1 MGRVVHIEVGEDGVA
16 LITLNK
22 PPVNSLDNSGP
33 ESVMYQLKDSFS
45 EAHSRPDV
53 KAIVIRGANGK
64 FSGGADIGSLQKVKQ
79 VGQST
84 TFPTHIRGSN
94 FFNDIIEGGSKPV
107 VAAIEGFALGGG
119 LELAMACHGRIAAP
133 KTQLGLPELT
143 LGIIPGLGGTARL
156 PRLVGLIKAVDMM
169 LTSKP
174 IMSEEGKKVGL
185 VDAVVP
191 IPQLLHAARRFAL
204 DIASG
209 KQAFRRSL
217 SLTDRIGSQEES
229 LKVLKQA
236 RARAQK
242 AYRNVP
248 HPFVMLDC
256 IEVGIKDGGVAGT
269 LKEEEVSPKLTA
281 SPTAKALMHI
291 FFAQRS
297 AFKIEGI
304 TDSGLKPHQMKSV
317 AVIGGGLMGSGIATA
332 LVLSNVPVVLK
343 EVNEEFLQ
351 AGLKRIEANLKAR
364 LARGASNNEKVQ
376 KVLGLV
382 KGTLD
387 YADFSNVDMVIEA
400 VIESVPLKQ
409 QIFVDLEKYC
419 KPTCLLAS
427 NTSTIDLGV
436 IGKNTKSQD
445 RIIGAH
451 FFSPAHVM
459 PLLEIVRTHDTS
471 KQAIQDMLALAK
483 TIKKVPVVVRSC
495 VGFAVN
501 RVFFRYFQA
510 GHLLVHL
517 GLHPY
522 RVDAVIKAFGMP
534 MGPFRLGD
542 LAGIHIGQATSGIYN
557 EAFGDRAHRSNLND
571 LLLKDNRY
579 GERTEKGYYN
589 YPKGS
594 RGEQPAPE
602 LESYLVKTRQAARL
616 VPDGKV
622 VDISDEEIVEMIF
635 FGVVDEAARVL
646 DEDVVV
652 RSADLDIASV
662 LGMGFP
668 AYRGGVVFWG
678 DSVGVEHIYS
688 KLKHWSTLY
697 GPLYTPSAALEKA
710 AHGKYSLSQIKE
722 KGSGASRL

>member
-1 MGRVVHIEVGEDGVA
+1 MEVGEDGVA
-16 LITLNK
+16 LVTLNK

-33 ESVMYQLKDSFS
+33 GSLVSQLKESIC
-45 EAHSRPDV
+45 EAHARPDV

-79 VGQST
+79 VGDGT
-84 TFPTHIRGSN
+84 TYPTHVRGST
-94 FFNDIIEGGSKPV
+94 FFNDIIEGGPKPI
-107 VAAIEGFALGGG
+107 VAAVEGFALGGG
-119 LELAMACHGRIAAP
+119 LELAMACHARIAAP

-156 PRLVGLIKAVDMM
+156 PRLVGLVKAVDMM

-174 IMSEEGKKVGL
+174 VMSEEAKQLGL

-191 IPQLLHAARRFAL
+191 LQQLVPVARKYAL

-209 KQAFRRSL
+209 RQAWRRSL
-217 SLTDRIGSQEES
+217 SLIDHIGTPEES
-229 LKVLKQA
+229 SKILKQA

-256 IEVGIKDGGVAGT
+256 IEKGILHGGVAGT
-269 LKEEEVSPKLTA
+269 LKEEEESPMLVA
-281 SPTAKALMHI
+281 SPTAKGLIHI

-297 AFKIEGI
+297 AFKIQGV
-304 TDSGLKPHQMKSV
+304 TDSGLKPHKMKSV

-332 LVLSNVPVVLK
+332 LALNNVPVILK
-343 EVNEEFLQ
+343 EVNQEFLQ
-351 AGLKRIEANLKAR
+351 AGLKRIEANVNAR
-364 LARGASNNEKVQ
+364 LRSASEKAQ
-376 KVLGLV
+376 KVLSFV

-387 YADFSNVDMVIEA
+387 YADFSDVDMVIEA
-400 VIESVPLKQ
+400 VIESIPLKQ
-409 QIFVDLEKYC
+409 QIFADLEKYC
-419 KPTCLLAS
+419 KSTCLLAS
-427 NTSTIDLGV
+427 NTSTIDLGL
-436 IGKNTKSQD
+436 IGQKTKSQD

-501 RVFFRYFQA
+501 RMFFPYFQA

-517 GLHPY
+517 GTHPY
-522 RVDAVIKAFGMP
+522 RIDAVVKAFGMP
-534 MGPFRLGD
+534 MGPFRLAD
-542 LAGIHIGQATSGIYN
+542 LTGIQIGQATSRIYKD
-557 EAFGDRAHRSNLND
+557 AFGERTYQTNLND
-571 LLLKDNRY
+571 LLLEDNRY
-579 GERTEKGYYN
+579 GERTGMGYYN
-589 YPKGS
+589 YKKGS
-594 RGEQPAPE
+594 RAEQPAPE
-602 LESYLVKTRQAARL
+602 LDGYLTKTRQAASL
-616 VPDGKV
+616 IPNGKI

-635 FGVVDEAARVL
+635 YGVVNEACRVL

-678 DSVGVEHIYS
+678 DHVGVERIYS

-697 GPLYTPSAALEKA
+697 GSFYQPSAALERA
-710 AHGKYSLSQIKE
+710 AHGKYPLSQIVE
-722 KGSGASRL
+722 KRSGASRL

>member
-1 MGRVVHIEVGEDGVA
+1 MGRVVIMEVGEDGVA
-16 LITLNK
+16 LLTLNK

-33 ESVMYQLKDSFS
+33 DSLVFQLKESICDAR
-45 EAHSRPDV
+45 AHPKV

-64 FSGGADIGSLQKVKQ
+64 FSGGADIGSLQ
-79 VGQST
+79 ST
-84 TFPTHIRGSN
+84 KREGSRTTYPTYVRGST
-94 FFNDIIEGGSKPV
+94 FFNEIVEGCPKPI

-119 LELAMACHGRIAAP
+119 LEVAMACHARIAAP

-143 LGIIPGLGGTARL
+143 LGIIPGFGGTARL
-156 PRLVGLIKAVDMM
+156 PRLVGLAKAVDMM

-174 IMSEEGKKVGL
+174 IMSEEAVQVGL

-191 IPQLLHAARRFAL
+191 LRQLVPAARKFAL
-204 DIASG
+204 DIVSG
-209 KQAFRRSL
+209 KQAWRRTL

-229 LKVLKQA
+229 LKVLSQA
-236 RARAQK
+236 RTRAQK
-242 AYRNVP
+242 VYRNVP

-256 IEVGIKDGGVAGT
+256 IEAGIKNGGVAGT
-269 LKEEEVSPKLTA
+269 LKEEEESPMLVA
-281 SPTAKALMHI
+281 SPTAKSLMHI

-297 AFKIEGI
+297 AFKIQGI
-304 TDSGLKPHQMKSV
+304 TDSGLKPHEMKSV

-343 EVNEEFLQ
+343 EVNEEFLES
-351 AGLKRIEANLKAR
+351 GLKKIEANLKAR
-364 LARGASNNEKVQ
+364 LARNAPNTEKIQ
-376 KVLGLV
+376 KVMSLV

-387 YADFSNVDMVIEA
+387 YADFSDVDMVIEA
-400 VIESVPLKQ
+400 VVESVPLKQ
-409 QIFVDLEKYC
+409 NIFADLEKYC

-427 NTSTIDLGV
+427 NTSTIDLGL
-436 IGKNTKSQD
+436 IGKKTKSQH

-459 PLLEIVRTHDTS
+459 PLLEIVRTNETS

-501 RVFFRYFQA
+501 RVFFPYFQA

-517 GLHPY
+517 GIHPY
-522 RVDAVIKAFGMP
+522 RIDALIKAFGMP
-534 MGPFRLGD
+534 MGPFRLAD
-542 LAGIHIGQATSGIYN
+542 LTGIQIGQATSAIYK
-557 EAFGDRAHRSNLND
+557 EAFGDRIHLSNLND
-571 LLLKDNRY
+571 LLLEDNRY
-579 GERTEKGYYN
+579 GERTGKGYYN
-589 YPKGS
+589 YKKGS
-594 RGEQPAPE
+594 RAEQPAPE
-602 LESYLVKTRQAARL
+602 LDSYLAKTRQASRL
-616 VPDGKV
+616 IPDGKV
-622 VDISDEEIVEMIF
+622 VDISDEEVVEMIF
-635 FGVVDEAARVL
+635 FGVVNEACRVL

-678 DSVGVEHIYS
+678 DSVGVERIYS
-688 KLKHWSTLY
+688 KLKHWSSLY
-697 GPLYTPSAALEKA
+697 GPFFKPSVPLERA
-710 AHGKYSLSQIKE
+710 AHGKYSLSQITE
-722 KGSGASRL
+722 KRSGFSRL